1 MNFLYIRDIDT
12 FSFHVSRRKGSICE
26 AGHVCSV
33 KKGANL
39 FPRQPRPVERRLGWR
54 QEEGQSVQVKHKL
67 FSNHV
72 TFFLSRATQR
82 QIHFIFIPLIR
93 IEECVCRT
101 RIHANS
107 NLCCGAEI

>member
-12 FSFHVSRRKGSICE
+12 FSFHVSRRRGSISE
-26 AGHVCSV
+26 AGHICSV

-67 FSNHV
+67 FYNHG
-72 TFFLSRATQR
+72 TFFFTQGNTKADPFY
-82 QIHFIFIPLIR
+82 IYPFD
-93 IEECVCRT
+93 T
-101 RIHANS
+101 Y
-107 NLCCGAEI
+107 